1 MPEIFQY
8 GFMVRALAAG
18 LMIGTIAPTI
28 GVFLVLRRLSLIAD
42 TLAHV
47 ALAGVAL
54 ALLTGIHPVAGA
66 LGVALLGA
74 VGVERLRV
82 SGRLYGDAALAIFLS
97 GGLARTLRGAL
108 LIAVLA
114 ALTSVVAGIVLSFY
128 LNIAAG
134 GAIVA
139 CAIVLFAASAPLVR
153 RP

>member
-1 MPEIFQY
+1 
-8 GFMVRALAAG
+8 
-18 LMIGTIAPTI
+18 
-28 GVFLVLRRLSLIAD
+28 
-42 TLAHV
+42 
-47 ALAGVAL
+47 
-54 ALLTGIHPVAGA
+54 
-66 LGVALLGA
+66 LGVGLLGA

-97 GGLARTLRGAL
+97 GGLALAVVLIGLSGGFTVDVFSYLFGSITVVQPRDLWVILVLGMVVLGTVAL

-114 ALTSVVAGIVLSFY
+114 ALTSVVAGIVLPFY

-139 CAIVLFAASAPLVR
+139 CAILLFAASAPLVR

>member
-54 ALLTGIHPVAGA
+54 ALLTGINPAAGA
-66 LGVALLGA
+66 LGVGLVGA

-82 SGRLYGDAALAIFLS
+82 SGRLYGEAALFIFLS
-97 GGLARTLRGAL
+97 GGLAVAVELLGIGRGFTRGA
-108 LIAVLA
+108 
-114 ALTSVVAGIVLSFY
+114 VLSPF
-128 LNIAAG
+128 G
-134 GAIVA
+134 H
-139 CAIVLFAASAPLVR
+139 
-153 RP
+153 

>member
-47 ALAGVAL
+47 ALAGGAL
-54 ALLTGIHPVAGA
+54 ALLTGIPPVAGA
-66 LGVALLGA
+66 LREGLLGA

-82 SGRLYGDAALAIFLS
+82 SGRLYGDAALPSSLS
-97 GGLARTLRGAL
+97 GGLALAL
-108 LIAVLA
+108 
-114 ALTSVVAGIVLSFY
+114 ALSGPS
-128 LNIAAG
+128 G
-134 GAIVA
+134 
-139 CAIVLFAASAPLVR
+139 
-153 RP
+153 